1 MSRGCKIVYSFF
13 KNGDKNM
20 YQGKNKTALA
30 SQQQIADALLAL
42 MHRMPYDDISV
53 AELCREAAVSR
64 QTFYSLFKTKSNVV
78 RYLMQMSCE
87 PNVPAPQPGMS
98 HLRQMCQ
105 CYSEYITKHREIM
118 SLLVENGMTVMI
130 VDMLLMAFQK
140 DGMFGYALQED
151 NREYHAM
158 FLAGGLTRLARHFI
172 QENTDPE
179 AIEAIVYRLMSGSDR
194 AFEQ

>member
-1 MSRGCKIVYSFF
+1 
-13 KNGDKNM
+13 M
-20 YQGKNKTALA
+20 YQGKNKMAQA
-30 SQQQIADALLAL
+30 SQRQIAQAL
-42 MHRMPYDDISV
+42 MTLMRETPYAGISV
-53 AELCREAAVSR
+53 AELCRQADVSR
-64 QTFYSLFKTKSNVV
+64 QTYYSLFHSKENVV
-78 RYLMQMSCE
+78 RYLMLESCE
-87 PNVPAPQPGMS
+87 PNVPEPKPGVS
-98 HLRQMCQ
+98 HLRQMCR

>member
-1 MSRGCKIVYSFF
+1 
-13 KNGDKNM
+13 M

-118 SLLVENGMTVMI
+118 SLLVENGMTEMI
-130 VDMLLMAFQK
+130 VDMLLMAFHR
-140 DGMFGYALQED
+140 LQED
-151 NREYHAM
+151 QQGALHELRQQGEPY
-158 FLAGGLTRLARHFI
+158 GCRPGRRGIERHRH
-172 QENTDPE
+172 QRPLLCV
-179 AIEAIVYRLMSGSDR
+179 A
-194 AFEQ
+194 